1 MDVHE
6 GKTDA
11 VVRVMVP
18 ERSIVNDLRA
28 VKIVWQRELI
38 RTVTERARILGALVQ
53 PFMWLL
59 ILGTGLTSLVNA
71 AGNPD
76 MDLRTF
82 LFPGMLAMT
91 VVMPAIFAA
100 ASIVWDREFGF
111 LREMLV
117 APVSR
122 TAIVVGKCLG
132 GATVA
137 TAQGVVVLLF
147 AGLVGVPYAP
157 TLIVTL
163 LAEMLLLS
171 LSLTAL
177 GAVLAARVK
186 SMQSFMA
193 VMQMGIMPMLFL
205 SGAMFPLSNLPSWLA
220 VLTRINPL
228 TYAVDPMRQAVFG
241 HLDLPEEV
249 RRTLSPG
256 VSWFGWQVPVALELA
271 MVGGIGAVL
280 LALAIALFRKTD

>member
-1 MDVHE
+1 MSTVED
-6 GKTDA
+6 
-11 VVRVMVP
+11 VVRVTVP
-18 ERSIVNDLRA
+18 PRSIRHDLRA

-38 RTVTERARILGALVQ
+38 RTVQERMRIVGALVQ
-53 PFMWLL
+53 PLLWLA
-59 ILGTGLTSLVNA
+59 IMGTGLTSLVNA
-71 AGNPD
+71 GGGIAGL
-76 MDLRTF
+76 DLRTF

-91 VVMPAIFAA
+91 VVMPAIFAS

-137 TAQGVVVLLF
+137 TAQGCIVLAL

-157 TLIVTL
+157 SLILAL
-163 LAEMLLLS
+163 LGMMLLLS

-177 GAVLAARVK
+177 GTVLAARMK

-193 VMQMGIMPMLFL
+193 VMQVGIMPMLFL
-205 SGAMFPLSNLPSWLA
+205 SGAMFPLANLPAWLS

-228 TYAVDPMRQAVFG
+228 TYAVDPMRQVVFS
-241 HLDLPEEV
+241 HLDLPV
-249 RRTLSPG
+249 AAQQALNPG
-256 VSWFGWQVPVALELA
+256 VTWFGWHVPVALELGMIA
-271 MVGGIGAVL
+271 GIGAVL
-280 LALAIALFRKTD
+280 LAAAIALFSKTD